1 MSSSFSI
8 VVARTPRTRP
18 PRMTKCWTVA
28 ASSSSAMPKRSASVS
43 GASTSALSIEHRV
56 DRLEPVA
63 VDRGR
68 LVVHRGGC
76 LPHPRR
82 QLLRESLVAAGHERD
97 EVVDDR
103 AVLLDRDLHRART
116 AAAADLPGEARP
128 AGRHRLLVAG
138 VAAGADRE
146 DLDHEVDRVVD
157 GPHLRIRAEVLRA
170 GDPAVARDDDPR
182 RLVRERDRHEGV
194 GLVVLVAHV
203 ERRIEL
209 LDPHV
214 LELERVHVRRDD
226 GPFDGCRGRD
236 HPPGALVQR
245 PQRREVVRQA
255 GAEVLRLADVQ
266 HAPGGVAEA
275 VDAGVRR
282 DLARP
287 RPVGELV
294 GHAVLGPAALSRPCA
309 RGLRR
314 TGAERLGEER
324 AGVAGLDAR
333 DLLGRAGRDDL
344 ARRPSRLRGR
354 GR

>member
-43 GASTSALSIEHRV
+43 GASTRALRLSTASI
-56 DRLEPVA
+56 DCEPVA

-68 LVVHRGGC
+68 LVVHRGRG

-116 AAAADLPGEARP
+116 AAAADLPGEAR
-128 AGRHRLLVAG
+128 ASRRHRLLVAG

-146 DLDHEVDRVVD
+146 DLDHQVDRVVD
-157 GPHLRIRAEVLRA
+157 GPHLRVRAEVLRA
-170 GDPAVARDDDPR
+170 GDAPVARDDDPR
-182 RLVRERDRHEGV
+182 RLVRQRDRHERV

-214 LELERVHVRRDD
+214 LELERVHVGRDD
-226 GPFDGCRGRD
+226 GPFDGCRGGD
-236 HPPGALVQR
+236 HPPRALVQR
-245 PQRREVVRQA
+245 PQRREVVRQPRA
-255 GAEVLRLADVQ
+255 QVLRLADVQ
-266 HAPGGVAEA
+266 HAPGGVAEP

-282 DLARP
+282 DLTRP
-287 RPVGELV
+287 RPV
-294 GHAVLGPAALSRPCA
+294 R
-309 RGLRR
+309 
-314 TGAERLGEER
+314 R
-324 AGVAGLDAR
+324 AGRPSV
-333 DLLGRAGRDDL
+333 LGRAGAQPALRASTSPATGPVRGAPRRGTRRCGSPRR
-344 ARRPSRLRGR
+344 ARPAPACRSR
-354 GR
+354 